1 MNKAEARTNG
11 LKNRN
16 ALTEAERNEFNAS
29 IARKVMDAVSSAK
42 VIGCYVS
49 FRQEADTHELIQ
61 NLLHEGKQVT
71 VPRTFP
77 DHLEFHLISSLEE
90 LKPGVWGIPEPDNDR
105 IILPSEIDI
114 MLVPLSS
121 FDECCHRTGYGKGY
135 YDRIL
140 PDCHLSIGLAYE
152 CQKCDLIETDPWDQ
166 TLDRII
172 TESNVYQN
180 QDPDQG
186 ISIPHRHKDAG

>member
-1 MNKAEARTNG
+1 MKKAEARKNG
-11 LKNRN
+11 LKNRKD
-16 ALTEAERNEFNAS
+16 LTEAERNEFNAS

-49 FRQEADTHELIQ
+49 FGQEADTHELIRHM
-61 NLLHEGKQVT
+61 LKEGKQVA
-71 VPRTFP
+71 VPKTFP
-77 DHLEFHLISSLEE
+77 DRLEFHPIGSLEE

-105 IILPSEIDI
+105 IIRPSEIDI

-121 FDECCHRTGYGKGY
+121 FDECCQRTGYGKGY

-140 PDCHLSIGLAYE
+140 PDCRLSIGLAYE

-172 TESNVYQN
+172 TESRVYLKQ
-180 QDPDQG
+180 QPE
-186 ISIPHRHKDAG
+186 